1 MCSWD
6 LERERIRLEN
16 TLNHTHSDFCA
27 TFMTVNE
34 LNSFVQ
40 SHPDNV
46 RFETISTLEKILKD
60 LKHLKQTQS
69 IFLYRVA
76 ADALASIIV
85 NNADSSLSLPALSAL
100 KNILNTGMDVNH
112 RAAAEAMGSLP
123 LRIKGPEIDE
133 ERTKV
138 IPSVKWE
145 EILIQNRFNL
155 KRAPIMIGRSLV
167 SSIDGNRKLLV
178 LKLAISKNSIE
189 SLNKEACWM
198 KYLSSNGNSF
208 SVEFRIPFP
217 LKINGSYLFRLKN
230 THAIRQQK
238 AAFNHENS
246 YAICF
251 IAHNDYFTYP
261 NTHKKEGLLDKKKFR
276 EIIFNNAW
284 LLGKL
289 TSMGIVH
296 SAPIPLFHNRVQRNR
311 RQDQGFYEW
320 PRGGRLDAWLHSCRY
335 PNFGPTGIR
344 DFEHLITLESKNQK
358 LYEYIGSH
366 ILSILLVIGSY
377 FRNHEAERFGLDE
390 QGKPVDARQLFD
402 KSFFRELIRGVFH
415 KYYKGFVGSKFNGD
429 ASFDFDE
436 LAKRMI
442 EEMGVDRHMEEILRA
457 ADQTEMTDRE
467 FKEFLLDRGYSE
479 KNIEKLKKGE
489 KDISILTGPHL
500 GGFNDRISLPEL
512 IKFLETASAYCIAGK
527 YWEEEK
533 FSTTHF
539 S

>member
-1 MCSWD
+1 MCAWD
-6 LERERIRLEN
+6 LEKERIRLEN
-16 TLNHTHSDFCA
+16 TLNHTNSDFCA

-34 LNSFVQ
+34 LNSFAQ

-46 RFETISTLEKILKD
+46 RLETISTLQKILKD
-60 LKHLKQTQS
+60 LKHAEQTQS
-69 IFLYRVA
+69 IFLYRAA

-85 NNADSSLSLPALSAL
+85 NNADSFLSLPAISAL

-123 LRIKGPEIDE
+123 LCIKGPKIDE

-145 EILIQNRFNL
+145 ELLIQNSFNL
-155 KRAPIMIGRSLV
+155 SHTPVMIGRSLV
-167 SSIDGNRKLLV
+167 SAIAGNGKLLV
-178 LKLAISKNSIE
+178 LKLALSKNSIE
-189 SLNKEACWM
+189 SLNREACWM

-230 THAIRQQK
+230 THSIRQQN

-261 NTHKKEGLLDKKKFR
+261 NTHRKERLLDKKKFR
-276 EIIFNNAW
+276 EIILNNAW

-344 DFEHLITLESKNQK
+344 DFEHLITFESKSQK

-402 KSFFRELIRGVFH
+402 KSLFKELIEGVFH
-415 KYYKGFVGSKFNGD
+415 KYFNGFVGSNFNGD
-429 ASFDFDE
+429 APFDFDE
-436 LAKRMI
+436 LAQRMI

-479 KNIEKLKKGE
+479 KNIEELKKGE

-500 GGFNDRISLPEL
+500 GGFNSRISLPEL

-527 YWEEEK
+527 YWEEK
-533 FSTTHF
+533 CSYFKI
-539 S
+539 

>member
-1 MCSWD
+1 MCAWN
-6 LERERIRLEN
+6 LEKERIRLEN
-16 TLNHTHSDFCA
+16 TLNNSNSDFCT
-27 TFMTVNE
+27 TFMTVSE
-34 LNSFVQ
+34 LNSFAQ

-46 RFETISTLEKILKD
+46 RLETVSTLEKILND
-60 LKHLKQTQS
+60 IKHLKQTQS
-69 IFLYRVA
+69 IFLYRAA

-85 NNADSSLSLPALSAL
+85 NNTDGCLSLPAISAL
-100 KNILNTGMDVNH
+100 KNILNTGMDATH

-123 LRIKGPEIDE
+123 LCIKGPEIDE

-138 IPSVKWE
+138 IPAIKWE
-145 EILIQNRFNL
+145 ELLIQNSFNL
-155 KRAPIMIGRSLV
+155 RHAPVMIGRSLV
-167 SSIDGNRKLLV
+167 SAIDGNRKLLV
-178 LKLAISKNSIE
+178 LKLALSKNSIE
-189 SLNKEACWM
+189 SLNREACWM
-198 KYLSSNGNSF
+198 KYLSSNGNPF

-230 THAIRQQK
+230 THAIRQQN

-261 NTHKKEGLLDKKKFR
+261 NTHRKEKLLDKKKFKK
-276 EIIFNNAW
+276 IILNNAW

-296 SAPIPLFHNRVQRNR
+296 SAPIPLFHNQVQRNR

-320 PRGGRLDAWLHSCRY
+320 PKGGRLDAWLYSCRY

-344 DFEHLITLESKNQK
+344 DFEHLITLESKSQK

-377 FRNHEAERFGLDE
+377 FRNHEAERLGLDE

-402 KSFFRELIRGVFH
+402 KSLFKELIEGVFH
-415 KYYKGFVGSKFNGD
+415 KYFDGFVGSNFNGH
-429 ASFDFDE
+429 APCDFDE
-436 LAKRMI
+436 LAQRMI

-467 FKEFLLDRGYSE
+467 FKGFLLDKGYSE

-500 GGFNDRISLPEL
+500 GEFNSRISLPEL

-527 YWEEEK
+527 YWEEK
-533 FSTTHF
+533 FSWKCN
-539 S
+539 

>member
-1 MCSWD
+1 MCAWD
-6 LERERIRLEN
+6 LEKERIRLEN
-16 TLNHTHSDFCA
+16 TLNHTSSDFCA
-27 TFMTVNE
+27 TFMNVNE
-34 LNSFVQ
+34 LNSFAQ

-46 RFETISTLEKILKD
+46 RLETVSTLEKILNNI
-60 LKHLKQTQS
+60 KHLKQTQS
-69 IFLYRVA
+69 IFLYRAA

-85 NNADSSLSLPALSAL
+85 NNADGYLSLPAISVL
-100 KNILNTGMDVNH
+100 KNILNTGMDATH

-123 LRIKGPEIDE
+123 LCIKGPEIDE

-138 IPSVKWE
+138 IPAVKWE
-145 EILIQNRFNL
+145 ELLIQNSFNL
-155 KRAPIMIGRSLV
+155 RHAPIMIGRSLV
-167 SSIDGNRKLLV
+167 SAIDGNGKLLV
-178 LKLAISKNSIE
+178 LKLALSKNSIE
-189 SLNKEACWM
+189 SLNREACWM
-198 KYLSSNGNSF
+198 KYLSSNGNPF
-208 SVEFRIPFP
+208 SVEFRIPLP

-230 THAIRQQK
+230 THAIRQQN

-261 NTHKKEGLLDKKKFR
+261 NTHRKERLLDKKKFR
-276 EIIFNNAW
+276 EIILNNAW

-344 DFEHLITLESKNQK
+344 DFEHLITFESKSPK

-402 KSFFRELIRGVFH
+402 KSLFKELIEGVFH
-415 KYYKGFVGSKFNGD
+415 KYFNGFVGSNFNGD
-429 ASFDFDE
+429 APFDFDE
-436 LAKRMI
+436 LAQRMI

-457 ADQTEMTDRE
+457 ADQTEMKDRE

-479 KNIEKLKKGE
+479 KNIGELKKGE

-500 GGFNDRISLPEL
+500 GGFNSRISLPEL

-527 YWEEEK
+527 YWEEK
-533 FSTTHF
+533 FPGN
-539 S
+539 

>member
-1 MCSWD
+1 MCAWD
-6 LERERIRLEN
+6 LEKERIRLEN
-16 TLNHTHSDFCA
+16 TLNHTSSDFCA
-27 TFMTVNE
+27 TFMNVNE
-34 LNSFVQ
+34 LNSFAQ

-46 RFETISTLEKILKD
+46 RLETVSTLEKILNNI
-60 LKHLKQTQS
+60 KHLKQTQS
-69 IFLYRVA
+69 IFLYRAA

-85 NNADSSLSLPALSAL
+85 NNADSSLSLPAISAL
-100 KNILNTGMDVNH
+100 KNILNTGADANH

-123 LRIKGPEIDE
+123 LCIKGPEINE

-145 EILIQNRFNL
+145 EILIQNSLNL
-155 KRAPIMIGRSLV
+155 SSAPVMIGRSLV
-167 SSIDGNRKLLV
+167 SAIDGNRKLLV
-178 LKLAISKNSIE
+178 LKLALSKNSIE
-189 SLNKEACWM
+189 SLNREACWM
-198 KYLSSNGNSF
+198 KYLSSNGNPF
-208 SVEFRIPFP
+208 SVEFRIPLP

-230 THAIRQQK
+230 THTIRQQN

-261 NTHKKEGLLDKKKFR
+261 NTHRKERLLDKKKFR
-276 EIIFNNAW
+276 EIILNNAW

-344 DFEHLITLESKNQK
+344 DFEHLITFESKSQK

-377 FRNHEAERFGLDE
+377 FRNHEAERFGLDK

-402 KSFFRELIRGVFH
+402 KSFLMELIQGVFH
-415 KYYKGFVGSKFNGD
+415 KYYSGFVGSSFNGD

-436 LAKRMI
+436 LAQRMI
-442 EEMGVDRHMEEILRA
+442 EEMGVDHHMEEILRA

-479 KNIEKLKKGE
+479 KNIGKLKKGE

-500 GGFNDRISLPEL
+500 GGFNSRISLPEL
-512 IKFLETASAYCIAGK
+512 IKFLETASAYCIADK
-527 YWEEEK
+527 YWEEK
-533 FSTTHF
+533 FPE
-539 S
+539 